1 MGLPLS
7 HNPMYHITLLVTQN
21 GTNGGLCTSVFF
33 FFNFTLI
40 KLSSLIF
47 LGRIFVVFV
56 MSDFTH
62 RTGHVQLAD
71 HSQVK
76 AQFCKI
82 VELAKSNVILAYLIL
97 QKVLHP
103 FLNYLSLL
111 GEVQPPYTQLHVLH
125 KICFSPLNISFNLPS
140 FGLNSFSCT

>member
-1 MGLPLS
+1 MSEFNHEYIIRKTTIEIEEKLPHTKIPLKSMGLLLL
-7 HNPMYHITLLVTQN
+7 HNPMHHITLLVTQN
-21 GTNGGLCTSVFF
+21 GTNGGLCTSVF

-71 HSQVK
+71 HPNVK

-82 VELAKSNVILAYLIL
+82 VELAKSNVILTYLIL
-97 QKVLHP
+97 QNVLHP

-111 GEVQPPYTQLHVLH
+111 GEV
-125 KICFSPLNISFNLPS
+125 
-140 FGLNSFSCT
+140 